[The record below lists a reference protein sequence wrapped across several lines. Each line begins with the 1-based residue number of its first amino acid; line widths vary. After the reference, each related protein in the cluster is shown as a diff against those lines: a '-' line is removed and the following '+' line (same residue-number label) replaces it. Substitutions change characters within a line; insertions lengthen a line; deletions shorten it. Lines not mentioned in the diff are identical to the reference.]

1 MPVSSTKYHYA
12 LSHASCFLSCF
23 CLKASLTTEPSR
35 LRTTPALHLSTH
47 TMRSKIRAT
56 FTAFS
61 YSPIVM
67 NTTLKMMCL
76 LLISKSLLTFMVRFV
91 MSFCGDNR
99 LRTFSSCS
107 NNRIVAYQQDQRAM
121 LTTLLQPPL
130 KAVKQAF
137 QLERTWICPLMIWWP
152 AQVRV

>member
-1 MPVSSTKYHYA
+1 
-12 LSHASCFLSCF
+12 
-23 CLKASLTTEPSR
+23 
-35 LRTTPALHLSTH
+35 
-47 TMRSKIRAT
+47 
-56 FTAFS
+56 
-61 YSPIVM
+61 
-67 NTTLKMMCL
+67 LKMMCL